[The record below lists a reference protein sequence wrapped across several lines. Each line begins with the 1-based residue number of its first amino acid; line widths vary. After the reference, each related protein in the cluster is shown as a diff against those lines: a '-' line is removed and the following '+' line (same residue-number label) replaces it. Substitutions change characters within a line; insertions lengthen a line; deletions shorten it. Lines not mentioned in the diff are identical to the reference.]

1 MGDPAD
7 DLRDPVRAAGDLA
20 QDAAMSGTITVVG
33 IGADGM
39 AGLSRA
45 SRDELASATVVY
57 GAPRQLELLDDSVTR
72 DRREWPSPMLP
83 ALPTLFDEAGAESDV
98 HVVASGDPLLHGI
111 GATLIRLFGVQRVRV
126 LPHVSSVTLACA
138 RMGWTVPDTEV
149 ISLVTAAPH
158 TAVRRGGRAIV
169 LSRDGQTPATLARL
183 LSESGRGDSQL
194 TVLQQ
199 LGGPGERRYDG
210 TAAQWATTGPTDVDD
225 LNVVAVAY
233 LPDERRAQALPD
245 EAFAHDGQLTKQ
257 SIRAVTLAALG
268 PRPGELLWDIGSGS
282 GSIAIEWSR
291 SAPGCAAVAFERDE
305 QRRDRI
311 VGNVTAFGVR
321 VEVRGAAPEALDG
334 APEPAAIFIGG
345 GVTQP
350 GLLQA
355 CYDRLPSGGRLV
367 ANAVTVES
375 EAFVAQ
381 WYSKEGGELRRY
393 QHYQGGAVGGFT
405 GWRPALPVTQ
415 WSVVKR

>member
-1 MGDPAD
+1 M
-7 DLRDPVRAAGDLA
+7 
-20 QDAAMSGTITVVG
+20 IIVVG

-39 AGLSRA
+39 AGLSQA
-45 SRDELASATVVY
+45 SRDELARAGVVY
-57 GAPRQLELLDDSVTR
+57 GSPRQLELLDDSVTP

-83 ALPTLFDEAGAESDV
+83 ALPTLFGAAGGADV
-98 HVVASGDPLLHGI
+98 HVVASGDPLLHGV
-111 GATLIRLFGVQRVRV
+111 GATLIRLFGAQRVRV

-183 LSESGRGDSQL
+183 LNESGRGDSEL
-194 TVLQQ
+194 TVLEQ
-199 LGGPGERRYDG
+199 LGGPGERRRDG
-210 TAAQWATTGPTDVDD
+210 IARDWAKAGPAEVGD

-233 LPDERRAQALPD
+233 RPDERRAHALPD
-245 EAFAHDGQLTKQ
+245 EEFAHDGQLTKQ
-257 SIRAVTLAALG
+257 PLRAVTLAALG
-268 PRPGELLWDIGSGS
+268 PRPGELLWDVGSGS

-305 QRRDRI
+305 QRRERI
-311 VGNVTAFGVR
+311 LANVTAFGVR
-321 VEVRGAAPEALDG
+321 VDVRGGAPEALAD
-334 APEPAAIFIGG
+334 APEPAVIFVGG
-345 GVTQP
+345 GLTQP

-355 CYDRLPSGGRLV
+355 CFDRLPAGGRLV
-367 ANAVTVES
+367 VNAVTLES
-375 EAFVAQ
+375 EAVVAQ
-381 WYSKEGGELRRY
+381 WYSKEGGEVRRY

-415 WSVVKR
+415 WSVVKG

>member
-1 MGDPAD
+1 MT
-7 DLRDPVRAAGDLA
+7 
-20 QDAAMSGTITVVG
+20 GTITVVG

-39 AGLSRA
+39 AGLSRT
-45 SRDELASATVVY
+45 SREELARATVVY
-57 GAPRQLELLDDSVTR
+57 GSPRQLDLLDDGVTS

-83 ALPTLFDEAGAESDV
+83 ALPTLFGDADV

-111 GATLIRLFGVQRVRV
+111 GATLIRLFGTQRVRV

-169 LSRDGQTPATLARL
+169 LSRDAQSPATLARL
-183 LSESGRGDSQL
+183 LSESGRGDSEL
-194 TVLQQ
+194 TVLEQ
-199 LGGPGERRYDG
+199 LGGPGERRRDG
-210 TAAQWATTGPTDVDD
+210 TARDWATAPVDVDD

-233 LPDERRAQALPD
+233 LPDDRRAQALPD

-268 PRPGELLWDIGSGS
+268 PRPGELLWDVGSGS

-291 SAPGCAAVAFERDE
+291 SAPGCSAVAFERDE

-311 VGNVTAFGVR
+311 LGNVTAFGVR
-321 VEVRGAAPEALDG
+321 VEVRGGAPESLDG
-334 APEPAAIFIGG
+334 APEPAVIFVGG

-355 CYDRLPSGGRLV
+355 CFDRLPSGGRLV
-367 ANAVTVES
+367 VNAVTMES
-375 EAFVAQ
+375 EAVVAQ
-381 WYSKEGGELRRY
+381 WYSKEGGEVRRY

-415 WSVVKR
+415 WAVVKR

>member
-1 MGDPAD
+1 MA
-7 DLRDPVRAAGDLA
+7 
-20 QDAAMSGTITVVG
+20 GTITVVG

-39 AGLSRA
+39 AGLSRT
-45 SRDELASATVVY
+45 SREELARATVVH
-57 GAPRQLELLDDSVTR
+57 GSPRQLDLLDDSVTS

-83 ALPTLFDEAGAESDV
+83 ALPTLFGDADV

-111 GATLIRLFGVQRVRV
+111 GATLIRLFGAQRVRV

-169 LSRDGQTPATLARL
+169 LSRDAQTPATLARL
-183 LSESGRGDSQL
+183 LSESGRGDSEL
-194 TVLQQ
+194 TVLEQ
-199 LGGPGERRYDG
+199 LGGPGERRRDG
-210 TAAQWATTGPTDVDD
+210 TARDWAAAPIDVDD

-268 PRPGELLWDIGSGS
+268 PRPGELLWDVGSGS

-291 SAPGCAAVAFERDE
+291 SAPGCSAVAFERDE

-311 VGNVTAFGVR
+311 LSNVTAFGVR
-321 VEVRGAAPEALDG
+321 VEVRGGAPESLDG
-334 APEPAAIFIGG
+334 APEPAVIFVGG

-355 CYDRLPSGGRLV
+355 CFDRLPSGGRLV
-367 ANAVTVES
+367 VNAVTLES
-375 EAFVAQ
+375 EAVVAQ
-381 WYSKEGGELRRY
+381 WYSKEGGEVRRY
-393 QHYQGGAVGGFT
+393 QHYQGGVVGGFT

-415 WSVVKR
+415 WAVVKR

>member
-1 MGDPAD
+1 
-7 DLRDPVRAAGDLA
+7 
-20 QDAAMSGTITVVG
+20 MSGTITVVG

>member
-1 MGDPAD
+1 MA
-7 DLRDPVRAAGDLA
+7 
-20 QDAAMSGTITVVG
+20 GTITVVG

-39 AGLSRA
+39 AGLSRT
-45 SRDELASATVVY
+45 SREELARATVVY
-57 GAPRQLELLDDSVTR
+57 GSPRQLDLLDDSVTS
-72 DRREWPSPMLP
+72 DRREWLSPMLP
-83 ALPTLFDEAGAESDV
+83 ALPTLFGDADV

-111 GATLIRLFGVQRVRV
+111 GATLIRLFGAQRVRV

-169 LSRDGQTPATLARL
+169 LSRDAQTPATLARL
-183 LSESGRGDSQL
+183 LSESGRGDSEL
-194 TVLQQ
+194 TVLEQ
-199 LGGPGERRYDG
+199 LGGPGERRRDG
-210 TAAQWATTGPTDVDD
+210 TARDWAAAPIDVDD

-268 PRPGELLWDIGSGS
+268 PRPGELLWDVGSGS

-291 SAPGCAAVAFERDE
+291 SAPGCSAVAFERDE

-311 VGNVTAFGVR
+311 LSNVTAFGVR
-321 VEVRGAAPEALDG
+321 VEVRGGAPESLDG
-334 APEPAAIFIGG
+334 APEPAVIFVGG

-355 CYDRLPSGGRLV
+355 CFDRLPSGGRLV
-367 ANAVTVES
+367 VNAVTLES
-375 EAFVAQ
+375 EAVVAQ
-381 WYSKEGGELRRY
+381 WYSKEGGEVRRY

-415 WSVVKR
+415 WAVVKR